1 MSNNMKDAYLNSS
14 SDEEDDVP
22 DLLPLHF
29 IHDEVYILVAA
40 SDDQSTNYSIFYN
53 SG

>member
-1 MSNNMKDAYLNSS
+1 MANKIKNIYDNST
-14 SDEEDDVP
+14 SDEDDDVP

-40 SDDQSTNYSIFYN
+40 EDSQATNYSIFYN